1 MGWRDFQDSPLQEF
15 KEFKES
21 INETIG
27 TTKQEFKEF
36 KESMPVPTPLIPFI
50 PLIPS
55 VSLPEMGGAPASP
68 APKGDISNA
77 TPALKFEQSGDPVS
91 CPYWFR
97 VCWSV
102 GMHQEQCTRDTDCRV
117 HKFLKRQ
124 DEASSQE
131 NVDERNQAANSNRR
145 RSPGGSK

>member
-91 CPYWFR
+91 CKFWYR
-97 VCWSV
+97 VCWACETYQS
-102 GMHQEQCTRDTDCRV
+102 HCTRNVDCLTY
-117 HKFLKRQ
+117 KFLQRQ
-124 DEASSQE
+124 DDAAS
-131 NVDERNQAANSNRR
+131 NDDVVERDQAAESNRR
-145 RSPGGSK
+145 RL